1 MKYAIEL
8 YFDRET
14 EKILFDL
21 SQRVAEEGIS
31 MKFSE
36 WKTRPHLTLACYNDL
51 DEQKCIEQLKQFAQR
66 YNPFPAYIGSIGMF
80 PDTGTIFTSPVMN
93 KNMYRMQAELHDLL
107 KEYDTKGF
115 EWYLPERWA
124 PHCTLA
130 LTNEDGENAFYRA
143 SNLLLREFRKTCGE
157 FVAIGLVRIT
167 CPVKEIFTTEL
178 SK

>member
-130 LTNEDGENAFYRA
+130 LTMRTEKTHFIERVIYFCANSEKPAENSLQSAWCE
-143 SNLLLREFRKTCGE
+143 LL
-157 FVAIGLVRIT
+157 A
-167 CPVKEIFTTEL
+167 P
-178 SK
+178 

>member
-66 YNPFPAYIGSIGMF
+66 YKSVPRIYRLYRNVSRYGNDFHLPRHEQKHVSHAG
-80 PDTGTIFTSPVMN
+80 GTARS
-93 KNMYRMQAELHDLL
+93 AERIR
-107 KEYDTKGF
+107 Y
-115 EWYLPERWA
+115 ER
-124 PHCTLA
+124 
-130 LTNEDGENAFYRA
+130 
-143 SNLLLREFRKTCGE
+143 
-157 FVAIGLVRIT
+157 V
-167 CPVKEIFTTEL
+167 
-178 SK
+178 